1 MVVYTDEV
9 LVQHTVDELG
19 RYDGKHL
26 RDLLPLVVSEIVAF
40 IDPVEVIVFGSI
52 GRGDESVDS
61 DIDLL
66 VVLDYLDREHKRSLM
81 LDIRRS
87 IKTFAPVDVFVADR
101 VEIAEGRDKVGSML
115 YWPLREGRRV
125 YVRKGAGRHSGS
137 IFGMRFC

>member
-87 IKTFAPVDVFVADR
+87 ITTFAPVDVFVADR
-101 VEIAEGRDKVGSML
+101 TEIAEGRDKVGSML

-125 YVRKGAGRHSGS
+125 YVRKGADAVDSEA
-137 IFGMRFC
+137 